1 MSLKN
6 QLLEDIKQAMRAG
19 DKARLGTLRMASA
32 AVKQREVDE
41 RMVADDAVV
50 LAVVEKMIKQRR
62 ESAEQ
67 YRAGNRP
74 DLAETEE
81 AEIALLEPYLPEPL
95 STAEINDLIDQA
107 IAATEADGMQA
118 MGQVMGRL
126 KPQLQGRA
134 DMREVSALVRARLAG

>member
-6 QLLEDIKQAMRAG
+6 QLLDDIKQAMRAG
-19 DKARLGTLRMASA
+19 DKSRLSTLRMASA

-41 RMVADDAVV
+41 RIDADDAVV
-50 LAVVEKMIKQRR
+50 LAVIEKMIKQRR

-81 AEIALLEPYLPEPL
+81 AEIALLAPYLPEPL
-95 STAEINDLIDQA
+95 SPSEIHELIDQA
-107 IAATEADGMQA
+107 IAATNADGMQA

-134 DMREVSALVRARLAG
+134 DMREVSGLVRARLAG

>member
-6 QLLEDIKQAMRAG
+6 QLLDDIKQAMRSG
-19 DKARLGTLRMASA
+19 EKSRLTTLRMASA

-41 RMVADDAVV
+41 RIEADDSVV
-50 LAVVEKMIKQRR
+50 LGVIEKMIKQRR

-74 DLAETEE
+74 ELAETEE
-81 AEIALLEPYLPEPL
+81 AEIEILEPYLPEAL
-95 STAEINDLIDQA
+95 SEAEINDQIDEA
-107 IAATEADGMQA
+107 IAATGADGMQA
-118 MGQVMGRL
+118 MGAVMARL

-134 DMREVSALVRARLAG
+134 DMKTVSGLVRARLAG

>member
-19 DKARLGTLRMASA
+19 DKARLVTLRMASA

-41 RMVADDAVV
+41 RIEADDVVV
-50 LAVVEKMIKQRR
+50 LSVIEKMIKQRR

-67 YRAGNRP
+67 YRSGNRP

-95 STAEINDLIDQA
+95 STAEINKLIDQA
-107 IAATEADGMQA
+107 ITATDAQGMQA
-118 MGQVMGRL
+118 MGQIMGRL

-134 DMREVSALVRARLAG
+134 DMREVSSMVRARLAG

>member
-1 MSLKN
+1 MSLKS
-6 QLLEDIKQAMRAG
+6 QLLEDIKKAMRAG

-41 RMVADDAVV
+41 RIDADDAVV
-50 LAVVEKMIKQRR
+50 LAVIEKMIKQRR
-62 ESAEQ
+62 ESAAQ

-74 DLAETEE
+74 DLAEAEE

-95 STAEINDLIDQA
+95 STAEINKLIDQA
-107 IAATEADGMQA
+107 IAATDADGMQA